1 MGFYGSFIGS
11 DGNSQFF
18 PPCVMQETFR
28 FSIALLGA
36 GEPRSGSG
44 LFSLTVI
51 ASALWT
57 FSDGDRGGFTWMD
70 VSSTSDPSDGS
81 CRRRD
86 NVATSFYFSYGHI
99 RRYHGVSL
107 PASAFLGCI
116 CHQNVKKKC
125 DLDETPPVCGC
136 RGCGLG
142 FPVLNTSFPLS
153 PHASH
158 VSCVCIKLEM
168 WILFAL

>member
-1 MGFYGSFIGS
+1 MEVLLGLMGIPSFFLLVSCKKPS
-11 DGNSQFF
+11 D
-18 PPCVMQETFR
+18 

-44 LFSLTVI
+44 LFI
-51 ASALWT
+51 I
-57 FSDGDRGGFTWMD
+57 FSDSNCFCLMDIQRRRPGGFTWMD
-70 VSSTSDPSDGS
+70 VSSTSAPSDGS

-116 CHQNVKKKC
+116 CHQNVKKNVTWMRRPLC
-125 DLDETPPVCGC
+125 VGA
-136 RGCGLG
+136 GAAVWG
-142 FPVLNTSFPLS
+142 FPS
-153 PHASH
+153 
-158 VSCVCIKLEM
+158 
-168 WILFAL
+168 